1 MTPYERLQTICEQK
15 GTTVTKFCFEI
26 KNSKGNL
33 ATWKKGNFSSSDLTV
48 IHERFG
54 VSADWILFGETD
66 SVQIIEPPNYPII
79 ELNELIADQRYVDI
93 TRTYAAA
100 SSDEVK
106 SFLKGNFIETAKKC
120 GIDTVPI
127 IGY

>member
-1 MTPYERLQTICEQK
+1 MTPYERLQSICEQH

-26 KNSKGNL
+26 KKSKGNL

-54 VSADWILFGETD
+54 VSTDWVLFGENTKIQTIEQHSFPIGFDKLIDD
-66 SVQIIEPPNYPII
+66 SRYLEITQVYAGAPN
-79 ELNELIADQRYVDI
+79 
-93 TRTYAAA
+93 
-100 SSDEVK
+100 DEMK
-106 SFLKGNFIETAKKC
+106 SFLKGNFIETAKNC
-120 GIDTVPI
+120 GIDTVPL